1 MPADVVVVGYKAPPA
16 ASAGPAMFSA
26 TARPAQPY
34 GHLSLH
40 VQQQAKAHAQHRFN
54 RHTTQQQQPQR
65 QASLGPP
72 NSRSVAARV
81 AWEHEQEAAARAVQ
95 HRQVTTHPAMQPD
108 VVQPPQQQHQAPPL
122 QLPQQQQQT
131 MDMQQQPLA
140 KYSVP
145 WLLQRIDMEKYA
157 PVFKLHEVDN
167 LVTLCALTK
176 EDMVRILG
184 LPLGA
189 AVKIGKAIEYIAE
202 TKPAA

>member
-1 MPADVVVVGYKAPPA
+1 
-16 ASAGPAMFSA
+16 MFNA
-26 TARPAQPY
+26 LARPAQPY
-34 GHLSLH
+34 GHLPLH
-40 VQQQAKAHAQHRFN
+40 AQQQLAAAQLMQQQAHAQHCFN

-108 VVQPPQQQHQAPPL
+108 GVQPLQQQQQAPHQ
-122 QLPQQQQQT
+122 QLPQQQQQP
-131 MDMQQQPLA
+131 MDMQQQQPLA

-157 PVFKLHEVDN
+157 PVFKMHEVDN

-189 AVKIGKAIEYIAE
+189 AVKIGKAIEYIAV